1 MTRCGTV
8 QPEHGPFENYVV
20 SIFLY
25 IHCLC
30 SSKLKFLIATN
41 VLQATQLGRSTNEAG
56 NALSHPP
63 NSAASHSALRAF
75 AEVSMVCIFLVHRNV
90 SSN

>member
-1 MTRCGTV
+1 MTRCGIV